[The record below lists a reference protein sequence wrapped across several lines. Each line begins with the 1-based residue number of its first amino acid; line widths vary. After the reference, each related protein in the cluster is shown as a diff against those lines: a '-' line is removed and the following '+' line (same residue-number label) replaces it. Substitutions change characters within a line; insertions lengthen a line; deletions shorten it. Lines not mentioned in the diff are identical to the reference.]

1 MKRVK
6 ICAKSFVIPSYKTL
20 FRPLNHLVPCAP
32 ELLSRSNKPLAMNL
46 EELLHVLVYFHLQEH
61 SSGRAMLQELKQD
74 DLARQV
80 IAPQGGLCRSTFFE
94 TINDRGVEQ
103 FMFIFQE
110 LQKQAASVLPNRHP
124 ELGKLVAVDG
134 SLIEAVLSMHWAEY
148 RTGSNK
154 AKLHLGFDINHGIP
168 KKLALTDGKGGER
181 PFVSQIVEPGETGIL
196 DRGYQDHCLFEQW
209 RKDDRHFVCR
219 IKDLTSIN
227 TVAIFAQQE
236 STGFHDAKVR
246 LKTADAN
253 QSREPLRLVGYKV
266 GGKQFWLVTDR
277 FDLTAEQVAMIY
289 KLRWDIEKFFGWWK
303 RHLKVYHLIARSEH
317 GLMMQIIAGLIT
329 YLLLA
334 IYCHEQHGETVSIAR
349 VRELRCKIRNEAL
362 LAMKKHYKIPAPK
375 KKQLSQRLR
384 PHARF

>member
-1 MKRVK
+1 
-6 ICAKSFVIPSYKTL
+6 
-20 FRPLNHLVPCAP
+20 
-32 ELLSRSNKPLAMNL
+32 MNL
-46 EELLHVLVYFHLQEH
+46 EELLHILVYFHLQEH

-80 IAPQGGLCRSTFFE
+80 IAPQGGLCRSTFFD

-148 RTGSNK
+148 RAGANK

-168 KKLALTDGKGGER
+168 KKLALTNGHGGER
-181 PFVSQIVEPGETGIL
+181 PFVSHIIEPGETGIL
-196 DRGYQDHCLFEQW
+196 DRGYQDHHLFEQW
-209 RKDDRHFVCR
+209 RKDGRHFVCR
-219 IKDLTSIN
+219 IKPSTSIT
-227 TVAIFAQQE
+227 TVETFAQQE
-236 STGFHDAKVR
+236 NTGFHDAKV
-246 LKTADAN
+246 LLGTATVT
-253 QSREPLRLVGYKV
+253 QSQEPLRLVGYKV
-266 GGKQFWLVTDR
+266 DGKQFWLVTDR
-277 FDLTAEQVAMIY
+277 FDLTAEQVAMVY

-317 GLMMQIIAGLIT
+317 GLMMQILAGLIT

-334 IYCHEQHGETVSIAR
+334 IYCHEQHGESVSITR
-349 VRELRCKIRNEAL
+349 VRELRCQIRNEAL
-362 LAMKKHYKIPAPK
+362 LVMRRRYQIPSPK
-375 KKQLSQRLR
+375 KKQQSQRR
-384 PHARF
+384 RTYARF